1 MEGWKNGRHIKK
13 NIQEES
19 LTRIVNFSI
28 FSACVQKRMFYYI
41 KESLRVLFPVVS

>member
-19 LTRIVNFSI
+19 LTRMVNFSKLP
-28 FSACVQKRMFYYI
+28 VQKRMFYYF
-41 KESLRVLFPVVS
+41 KEGLTVLFPVVS